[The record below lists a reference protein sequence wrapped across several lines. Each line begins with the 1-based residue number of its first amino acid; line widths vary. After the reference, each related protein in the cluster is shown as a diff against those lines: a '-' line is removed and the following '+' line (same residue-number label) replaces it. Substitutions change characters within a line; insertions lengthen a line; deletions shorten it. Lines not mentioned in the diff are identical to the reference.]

1 MLMLHRAG
9 ERIPQNELTLRI
21 LLINPNTTSAITE
34 RMAACIAGIAGSAA
48 TFVPVTGKFGAR
60 YISTRAAAAIAAHAA
75 LDALAE
81 HAQGFDAVYLA
92 CFGDPGLAALKEV
105 SPVPVIGMAEA
116 ACIEAARDGKRFGIV
131 TGGALWKP
139 MLSEFVATL
148 GLSPQLAAIRTVA
161 PTGDQIAADPDAALA
176 LLAEACTACARDDGA
191 EIVILG
197 GAALAGLAQRIQP
210 RVTVPL
216 LCSVEAGT
224 KAVIAAASEQHR
236 GERAVVRLASVGLSP
251 ALTKLIGE

>member
-1 MLMLHRAG
+1 MA
-9 ERIPQNELTLRI
+9 EPEDELTLRI
-21 LLINPNTTSAITE
+21 LLINPNTTAAITE
-34 RMAACIAGIAGSAA
+34 RMAAYIAEVAGSAA
-48 TFVPVTGKFGAR
+48 DFVAVTGKFGAR
-60 YISTRAAAAIAAHAA
+60 YISSRAAAAIAAHAA

-81 HAQGFDAVYLA
+81 HAQGADAVYLA

-116 ACIEAARDGKRFGIV
+116 SCIEAARDGKRFGIV
-131 TGGALWKP
+131 TGGVLWKP

-148 GLSPQLAAIRTVA
+148 GLSEQLAAIRTVA
-161 PTGDQIAADPDAALA
+161 PTGDQIAADPDAALS

-210 RVTVPL
+210 RVAVPL
-216 LCSVEAGT
+216 LCSVEAGA
-224 KAVIAAASEQHR
+224 KAVIAAAAQQRRSER
-236 GERAVVRLASVGLSP
+236 SAAGLASIGLSP